1 MPTLPSGMGQKHG
14 TKKKTHLTRRA
25 SVKAME
31 RNYCTVNTVEPAMP
45 PEFAPIV
52 VGPAAMQFAAPATL
66 GAFAIVA
73 TVACEE
79 LQ

>member
-1 MPTLPSGMGQKHG
+1 
-14 TKKKTHLTRRA
+14 
-25 SVKAME
+25 ME

-52 VGPAAMQFAAPATL
+52 VVPAAMQFAAPATL
-66 GAFAIVA
+66 GALAMVA

-79 LQ
+79 LQCVFRVTSCVLASLKVPVVVNN

>member
-1 MPTLPSGMGQKHG
+1 MQGRALPRREA
-14 TKKKTHLTRRA
+14 KKTRLTRRA
-25 SVKAME
+25 SITME
-31 RNYCTVNTVEPAMP
+31 RNYCTVNTVEPVVP

-52 VGPAAMQFAAPATL
+52 VVPAAIQFAAPATL